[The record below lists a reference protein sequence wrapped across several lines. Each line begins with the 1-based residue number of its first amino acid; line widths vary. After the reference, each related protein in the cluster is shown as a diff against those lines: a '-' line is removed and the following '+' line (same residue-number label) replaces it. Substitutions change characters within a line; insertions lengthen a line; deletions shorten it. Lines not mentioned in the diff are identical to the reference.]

1 MRPHAM
7 VRLLATFTLLS
18 AVPLAAQQTRQAL
31 IEQARNEFDEATR
44 LDLLTR
50 AADPGLSARDSLWAI
65 GVFDLAQ
72 NLIGSGQA
80 AQGALWLRWAARHGG
95 RWTIDRAYYSPST
108 VAAYDQAVPAVQTE
122 GGTDTSDVATSWRWP
137 EGFDAGAPGSLEVAT
152 AEPSVPLTVS
162 VEGRGTVEP
171 GGSLALA
178 PATYQIVAEA
188 PGYETLRVTREI
200 LPGATTMLEFDL
212 APELSPAT
220 RERVAPALVSIRY
233 VQGGQ
238 QVCANG
244 LMTRPGGLVLTA
256 GSALRQNTGVSVVTA
271 SGTYRDVTVA
281 ASDADLDLTVLRVN
295 ASEQTTLPPASGV
308 TDEARA
314 WSLFRVGCGE
324 ATSAHTRLTGWR
336 SPPAGSVGLSP
347 ALPPAAAGSPLF
359 DRSGAVIGLVTGAE
373 RVAPISLAQDLLAR
387 AAQDVVA
394 AQAGGGGGGLPWV
407 WIGAGAAAV
416 GVAAAVLGGGGGG
429 GGGGGTPAPTTG
441 SITVT
446 FPGGG
451 L

>member
-1 MRPHAM
+1 MRPHAV

-18 AVPLAAQQTRQAL
+18 AAPLAAQQTREAL

-50 AADPGLSARDSLWAI
+50 AADPGLGSRDSLWAV

-72 NLIGSGQA
+72 NLIGSGRTA
-80 AQGALWLRWAARHGG
+80 EGALWLRWEARQGG

-108 VAAYDQAVPAVQTE
+108 VAAYEQAVPAVQAE
-122 GGTDTSDVATSWRWP
+122 GGRDSPDVTTSWRWP
-137 EGFDAGAPGSLEVAT
+137 DGFDANAAGSLEVAT

-162 VEGRGTVEP
+162 VEGRGTVQP

-188 PGYETLRVTREI
+188 PGFETLRVTREI
-200 LPGATTMLEFDL
+200 LPGVTTVLDFDL
-212 APELSPAT
+212 APELSSDT
-220 RERVAPALVSIRY
+220 RGRVAPALVSIRY
-233 VQGGQ
+233 LRGGQ

-244 LMTRPGGLVLTA
+244 LMARPGGLVLTA
-256 GSALRQNTGVSVVTA
+256 GSALSQNTGLSVVTA

-281 ASDADLDLTVLRVN
+281 ASDPDLDLAVLRVS
-295 ASEQTTLPPASGV
+295 APEQPPLPPASGV
-308 TDEARA
+308 ADGAHA

-324 ATSAHTRLTGWR
+324 PTSAHTRLTGWR
-336 SPPAGSVGLSP
+336 TPPAGPVGLAP
-347 ALPPAAAGSPLF
+347 ALPAGASGSPLF
-359 DRSGAVIGLVTGAE
+359 DRSGALIGLVTAGE
-373 RVAPISLAQDLLAR
+373 RVAPISLAQDLLTR

-416 GVAAAVLGGGGGG
+416 GVAAAVIAGGGGGG
-429 GGGGGTPAPTTG
+429 GGSPPAPTTG

>member
-1 MRPHAM
+1 MRPNPV
-7 VRLLATFTLLS
+7 VRLLAAFTLLG
-18 AVPLAAQQTRQAL
+18 AVPLAAQQTREAL
-31 IEQARNEFDEATR
+31 IEQARSEFDEAAR

-50 AADPGLSARDSLWAI
+50 AADPGLGAPDSLWAI

-80 AQGALWLRWAARHGG
+80 AQGALWLRWEARHGG

-122 GGTDTSDVATSWRWP
+122 GGRDSPDVSTRWRWP
-137 EGFDAGAPGSLEVAT
+137 EGFDASASGSLEVAT

-171 GGSLALA
+171 GGTLALA
-178 PATYQIVAEA
+178 PATYQITAEA

-200 LPGATTMLEFDL
+200 LPGATTVLEFDL
-212 APELSPAT
+212 APELSPDT
-220 RERVAPALVSIRY
+220 RGQVAPALVSIRY
-233 VQGGQ
+233 LQGGQ

-244 LMTRPGGLVLTA
+244 LMARPGGLVLTA
-256 GSALRQNTGVSVVTA
+256 GSALGQNTGLSVVTPT
-271 SGTYRDVTVA
+271 GTYRDVSVTA
-281 ASDADLDLTVLRVN
+281 TDAGLDLAVLRVN
-295 ASEQTTLPPASGV
+295 ASEQPTLPSASGV
-308 TDEARA
+308 TDEAHA
-314 WSLFRVGCGE
+314 WSLYRVGCGE

-336 SPPAGSVGLSP
+336 APPAGPVGLSP
-347 ALPPAAAGSPLF
+347 ALPAGAAGSPLF
-359 DRSGAVIGLVTGAE
+359 DRTGALIGLVTGGE
-373 RVAPISLAQDLLAR
+373 RVAPISLARDLLAR

-429 GGGGGTPAPTTG
+429 GGGGTPAPTTG